1 MNPNSWMSQSPPPPY
16 NSLVGPSRDTL
27 HFLDGHYA
35 NSSHG
40 ANEFENTPD
49 VGILHPTQ
57 SYRYLPGKVE
67 YDPLARG
74 PQYDCTASIE
84 PTGYDGDAV
93 PAIMAFADQ
102 YLQHS
107 PRSSGLS
114 WPADGDNSDTS
125 HAVHWA
131 AKRENMGDVRSFS
144 PPFQCCWPS
153 SQLRKDSPRQIPP
166 YDSTT
171 ILERNV
177 LPAPAFITFEIPQ
190 ITPEPRPQTVKFADG
205 RKPRQALACLFC
217 RRRKIPCGRPAA
229 EAADQTCKQC
239 ARRDRECV
247 YPTESRRGHHSR
259 VKGNPRQ
266 T

>member
-1 MNPNSWMSQSPPPPY
+1 MVQTSLKTRQMWGSYIPPSHITICLEKPSTTHLLEAHNMTALPQLSPLDTMGTQYQQSWHLQTNIFSTPCTPVGSP
-16 NSLVGPSRDTL
+16 GP
-27 HFLDGHYA
+27 
-35 NSSHG
+35 
-40 ANEFENTPD
+40 
-49 VGILHPTQ
+49 
-57 SYRYLPGKVE
+57 
-67 YDPLARG
+67 
-74 PQYDCTASIE
+74 
-84 PTGYDGDAV
+84 PTGTIQIHLTQFTG
-93 PAIMAFADQ
+93 
-102 YLQHS
+102 L
-107 PRSSGLS
+107 RSE
-114 WPADGDNSDTS
+114 
-125 HAVHWA
+125 
-131 AKRENMGDVRSFS
+131 KNMGDARSFS

-153 SQLRKDSPRQIPP
+153 SQLRKDSPRQVPP